1 MKPYRSVLFMPGHRP
16 ELVAKGIASGV
27 DAIVLDL
34 EDSVPEAHKA
44 DARSA
49 VAASIAQVRSDGH
62 EIGLLVRPNGLATKM
77 AGSDLAAVVQPG
89 LDGIFPPKIE
99 SAADVHRFESLLD
112 HAEYVNGANGLEMM
126 VPTETALAFQNV
138 PQIASASPRI
148 GGMIGATARRAD
160 IAREV
165 GFEWSVEGHESLYIR
180 SRVLLACRASRLHA
194 LTGLWE
200 DVSDLDGLR
209 AFAEQGRGLGFRGM
223 IAIHPSH
230 VSAINETFTPSAQE
244 VDFQRRMI
252 AAFQEAEADGRGALM
267 FEGEHIDIAHVA
279 TARQF
284 LAMAEQ
290 LGTK

>member
-34 EDSVPEAHKA
+34 EDSVPEAHKVE
-44 DARSA
+44 ARHA
-49 VAASIAQVRSDGH
+49 VAESIDRVRAEGH
-62 EIGLLVRPNGLATKM
+62 EVGLLVRPNGLATRM
-77 AGSDLAAVVQPG
+77 TGSDLTAVVRPG
-89 LDGIFPPKIE
+89 LDAIFPPKIE
-99 SAADVHRFESLLD
+99 TIADVHRFEALLE
-112 HAEYVNGANGLEMM
+112 HAEHVGEATGLEMM
-126 VPTETALAFQNV
+126 VPNETALAFQNV
-138 PQIASASPRI
+138 PEIAAASPRI
-148 GGMIGATARRAD
+148 GAMIGATARRAD

-165 GFEWSVEGHESLYIR
+165 GFEWSNEGHESLYIR

-200 DVSDLDGLR
+200 DVRDLDGLR
-209 AFAEQGRGLGFRGM
+209 AFARQGRGLGFRGM

-230 VSAINETFTPSAQE
+230 VPIVNETFTPSAEE
-244 VDFQRRMI
+244 VDFHRRMI
-252 AAFQEAEADGRGALM
+252 AAFEEAEAAGRAALM

-279 TARQF
+279 TARQW

-290 LGTK
+290 LGID